1 MDGAIDFRFYTNF
14 KKECHSILVP
24 PLCKGGARGG
34 RRVLH
39 DLRKMVLD
47 RVTESD
53 RTKPERETRFLRKN
67 CDEKREI
74 FVETGFLRSQVDK
87 SYLFNL

>member
-1 MDGAIDFRFYTNF
+1 MGQ
-14 KKECHSILVP
+14 SILDFIPILKKNATVFLFP
-24 PLCKGGARGG
+24 P
-34 RRVLH
+34 